1 MLPQAKKLSARDL
14 GEETIVYDAEVNKF
28 HRLNRTA
35 ALIWRHC
42 DGQTSVAQVAAQLRK
57 MDLPADE
64 DVVWLALDRL
74 DKAHLL
80 RGPWVRPAEGVSR
93 RAVMRK
99 LGRTG
104 ALSLLLPVVA
114 SMTAPTP
121 AMAASGQVAAGVAC
135 RAAGG
140 LCFIPPCPV
149 DFPTNIGLKDCKTPD
164 TPEQTCCA

>member
-1 MLPQAKKLSARDL
+1 MLPHAKKLSARDL
-14 GEETIVYDAEVNKF
+14 GEETIVYDAEARKF

-42 DGQTSVAQVAAQLRK
+42 DGQTSVAQVAALLGK

-80 RGPWVRPAEGVSR
+80 RGPWMRPAEGVSR

-99 LGRTG
+99 LGRAG
-104 ALSLLLPVVA
+104 ALSLLLPVVV

-121 AMAASGQVAAGVAC
+121 AMAASGQVAVGLGC
-135 RAAGG
+135 RLAGG
-140 LCFIPPCPV
+140 VCFSLPCPE
-149 DFPTNIGLKDCKTPD
+149 DFPKNIGRKDCTAPD
-164 TPEQTCCA
+164 TCCA